1 MKRCVVGLLC
11 VLVFSMVWI
20 SCKKNDST
28 KAVVPISDSLPTNE
42 ANPYDSFGY
51 WHNLI
56 LDSIEQQRSTR
67 SVDGFNGSCDVIR
80 KFYRSQ
86 NWHSL
91 DECHFDAIPSMVM
104 EASMDRNG
112 LIDRTSWSDSVKLRL
127 QQLFNTL
134 IQVGSDSCSY
144 PKLKTAIKRF
154 EYEVLNSSLTTSDKE
169 VLLKASSIA
178 RHSAY
183 RWISQPNAMETFEP
197 AMLAKVFERNQVELA
212 TPVNINLMA
221 RTGFFE
227 KIGKWIAVTAIDISC
242 AIVDLSVA
250 SGVGGSDFM
259 KEVFEIH

>member
-11 VLVFSMVWI
+11 VLAFSMVWI

-51 WHNLI
+51 WHNVV

-80 KFYRSQ
+80 KFYRSR
-86 NWHSL
+86 NWPSL
-91 DECHFDAIPSMVM
+91 DDCHFDGIPSMVM
-104 EASMDRNG
+104 EAAIDRNG
-112 LIDRTSWSDSVKLRL
+112 FIDRSDWSDSVKLRL
-127 QQLFNTL
+127 HQLFTTL
-134 IQVGSDSCSY
+134 VQVGSDSCSY
-144 PKLKTAIKRF
+144 PKLKTAIQRF
-154 EYEVLNSSLTTSDKE
+154 EYEVLKSTLTSLDKE

-178 RHSAY
+178 RYSAN
-183 RWISQPNAMETFEP
+183 RWIAQPNATQTFEP

-212 TPVNINLMA
+212 TPVNSHLTA